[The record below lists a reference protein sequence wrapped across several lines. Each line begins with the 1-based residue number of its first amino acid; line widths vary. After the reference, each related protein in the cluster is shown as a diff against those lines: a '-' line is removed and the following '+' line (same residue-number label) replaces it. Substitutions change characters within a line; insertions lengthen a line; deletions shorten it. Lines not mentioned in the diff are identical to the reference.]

1 MIKGMVLYKKSS
13 GTKLLYSSTK
23 DNVIYGV
30 VQDVSGKTYPEKS
43 VQAII
48 SKGYWDAVYLTNDD
62 VEKHQQHD
70 QSSHGNWATGY
81 KPASLDDLPDL
92 DGFDRDVSD
101 AKTSYMGKGYEWM
114 NTFLRD
120 GYIGDKLETGF
131 NFETLSKEEGIRQIV
146 KLENALYSVR
156 TKQDF
161 MVTRVQRT
169 GESIT
174 EKKISEMT
182 DKDIADLEGKNYVAK
197 GFTSTFAPESVN
209 PNIKSG
215 YEAATKVFLN
225 IMMPEGTYGAT
236 IGNNAESEFVLPP
249 NTSFVVTGA
258 KRVGTD
264 KLSIDLLVS
273 GQNQYG

>member
-13 GTKLLYSSTK
+13 GTKLLYSDTR

-48 SKGYWDAVYLTNDD
+48 SKGYWDAVYLVNDD
-62 VEKHQQHD
+62 MEKHQDHD
-70 QSSHGNWATGY
+70 QSSHGSWATGY

-92 DGFDRDVSD
+92 DGFSRDVFD
-101 AKTSYMGKGYEWM
+101 AKYSYMFKGYDWM
-114 NTFLRD
+114 NGFLRD
-120 GYIGDKLETGF
+120 GYIDDKLETGI
-131 NFETLSKEEGIRQIV
+131 NNEILAKEEGIKQIAT
-146 KLENALYSVR
+146 LRNALYSVR

-182 DKDIADLEGKNYVAK
+182 DKDIADLELKSYVAK

-209 PNIKSG
+209 PNIKRG
-215 YEAATKVFLN
+215 YEAQTQVLLN

-236 IGNNAESEFVLPP
+236 IGNNRESEFVLPP
-249 NTSFVVTGA
+249 DTSFIVTSA

-264 KLSIDLLVS
+264 KLSIDLVVS
-273 GQNQYG
+273 EQNPDG

>member
-1 MIKGMVLYKKSS
+1 MSITIAFPLGYKPVL
-13 GTKLLYSSTK
+13 
-23 DNVIYGV
+23 
-30 VQDVSGKTYPEKS
+30 
-43 VQAII
+43 
-48 SKGYWDAVYLTNDD
+48 
-62 VEKHQQHD
+62 KHGDHD
-70 QSSHGNWATGY
+70 QTDHGAWATGY
-81 KPASLDDLPDL
+81 KPASLDDLPNL
-92 DGFDRDVSD
+92 DGFSRDVSD

-114 NTFLRD
+114 NSFLRD

-131 NFETLSKEEGIRQIV
+131 NFETLSKEEGIRQIE
-146 KLENALYSVR
+146 KLKDALYSVQ

-182 DKDIADLEGKNYVAK
+182 YEDIANLEGKSYVAK
-197 GFTSTFAPESVN
+197 SFTSTFAPGSVN
-209 PNIKSG
+209 PNLKNS
-215 YEAATKVFLN
+215 YEAQTKVFLN
-225 IMMPEGTYGAT
+225 IMMREGTYGAT
-236 IGNNAESEFVLPP
+236 IGNNRESEFVLPP

-273 GQNQYG
+273 GQNPYG

>member
-1 MIKGMVLYKKSS
+1 MSS
-13 GTKLLYSSTK
+13 RIVFEVEDFEDILQTLEKP
-23 DNVIYGV
+23 
-30 VQDVSGKTYPEKS
+30 VS
-43 VQAII
+43 
-48 SKGYWDAVYLTNDD
+48 
-62 VEKHQQHD
+62 KHQSHD

-92 DGFDRDVSD
+92 DGFSRDVLD
-101 AKTSYMGKGYEWM
+101 AKTSYMGRGYEWM

-169 GESIT
+169 GESIIG
-174 EKKISEMT
+174 KKISEMT
-182 DKDIADLEGKNYVAK
+182 DKDIADLEGKTYVAK
-197 GFTSTFAPESVN
+197 GFTSTFAPASLN
-209 PNIKSG
+209 PNIKNS
-215 YEAATKVFLN
+215 YSASASILIN
-225 IMMPEGTYGAT
+225 IQMPEGTYGAT